1 MLPQKFVWWAAL
13 WGVAEGFLFFIV
25 PDVLIS
31 FLAQRR
37 GWREAML
44 ASLAAALGAVLGV
57 FLLWQWSASDAQTVR
72 VLVEALP
79 GIDAA
84 MIEALREKLASH
96 PLLPTLLIASIVGVP
111 IKIAAV
117 LGPGLDLSL
126 VEFLLVTPLARL
138 PRFIAVGLGVFFLAH
153 LGGRW
158 LSKEKMT
165 LLLALFWIVFYGA
178 FWLL

>member
-1 MLPQKFVWWAAL
+1 MLRQKFVWWAAL

-44 ASLAAALGAVLGV
+44 ASVAAALGAVLGV
-57 FLLWQWSASDAQTVR
+57 FLLWQWSASDAQIVR
-72 VLVEALP
+72 GLVEALP

-84 MIEALREKLASH
+84 MIEALREKLATD
-96 PLLPTLLIASIVGVP
+96 PLLPTLLVASIVGVP
-111 IKIAAV
+111 IKIAAM
-117 LGPGLDLSL
+117 LGPSLDLSL
-126 VEFLLVTPLARL
+126 IEFLLMTPLARL
-138 PRFIAVGLGVFFLAH
+138 PRFVAVGLGVFFLAR

-158 LSKEKMT
+158 LSTEKMT
-165 LLLALFWIVFYGA
+165 LLLLAFWIVFYGA

>member
-1 MLPQKFVWWAAL
+1 MLRRKFVWWAAL

-44 ASLAAALGAVLGV
+44 TSLAAALGAVLGV
-57 FLLWQWSASDAQTVR
+57 FLLWQWSAQSPQTVR
-72 VLVEALP
+72 MLIEALP
-79 GIDAA
+79 GITPVMVQDLAA
-84 MIEALREKLASH
+84 ELTQQS
-96 PLLPTLLIASIVGVP
+96 LLPTLLIASIAGVP
-111 IKIAAV
+111 IKIAAM
-117 LGPGLDLSL
+117 LGPSLDLSL

-138 PRFIAVGLGVFFLAH
+138 PRFIAVGLGVYFLAR
-153 LGGRW
+153 LGSRW
-158 LSKEKMT
+158 LSKEAMT
-165 LLLALFWIVFYGA
+165 LLLLAFWIVFYGA